1 MKCSKCGAEMH
12 VEMVAEKKKRNLF
25 GTCFWLFA
33 CLCTCGLILII
44 PALRGTKTKTTKYF
58 VCNNCGNS
66 CKFK

>member
-12 VEMVAEKKKRNLF
+12 VEMVAEKKKRSVL

-33 CLCTCGLILII
+33 CLCTCGFILIV